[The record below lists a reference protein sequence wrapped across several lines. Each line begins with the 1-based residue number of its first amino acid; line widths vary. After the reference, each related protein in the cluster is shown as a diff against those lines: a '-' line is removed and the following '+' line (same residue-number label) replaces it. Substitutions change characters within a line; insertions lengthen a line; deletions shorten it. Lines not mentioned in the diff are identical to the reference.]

1 MDRINLHSGKIYYV
15 GIGVLSVSWRKT
27 KPRPYLRG
35 FSHGRA
41 YGSTERCAVPASGNA
56 NSVRPATRDWRSSGQ
71 VNTDSWRPAMS
82 KTNTHIQINRRS
94 ILAALPAVVA
104 VHAVALSGEVLSP
117 IGIPI
122 AEASRCGSMRRGR
135 RHKAN
140 DFDVIE

>member
-1 MDRINLHSGKIYYV
+1 MISLLTIAPIMDRINLHSGKIYYV

-71 VNTDSWRPAMS
+71 VNTDSWRNAMS
-82 KTNTHIQINRRS
+82 RTNTHIQISRRS
-94 ILAALPAVVA
+94 LRGDHEIWDR
-104 VHAVALSGEVLSP
+104 SY
-117 IGIPI
+117 
-122 AEASRCGSMRRGR
+122 AEALWAEARALVGG
-135 RHKAN
+135 AA
-140 DFDVIE
+140 

>member
-1 MDRINLHSGKIYYV
+1 MISLLTISPIMDRVNLHSGKIYYV

-71 VNTDSWRPAMS
+71 GNTDSWRNAMS
-82 KTNTHIQINRRS
+82 RRSTHIQINRRS
-94 ILAALPAVVA
+94 LRGVHEILD
-104 VHAVALSGEVLSP
+104 SSY
-117 IGIPI
+117 
-122 AEASRCGSMRRGR
+122 AEALWAEARALVGG
-135 RHKAN
+135 AA
-140 DFDVIE
+140 

>member
-1 MDRINLHSGKIYYV
+1 
-15 GIGVLSVSWRKT
+15 
-27 KPRPYLRG
+27 
-35 FSHGRA
+35 
-41 YGSTERCAVPASGNA
+41 
-56 NSVRPATRDWRSSGQ
+56 
-71 VNTDSWRPAMS
+71 MS